1 MLRLERCLG
10 FAAAAIGLWGVVTG
24 CGSSGGKADSY
35 GSITEEISKP
45 TGTVDQTTVAKVGE
59 KFETA
64 SETSAQGVR
73 DDDQTAASN
82 SATITTSCGA
92 GGSITITGS
101 GNQSSGKATT
111 KFDHCCFTE
120 GCCTTGNGTAF
131 YSSDQ
136 SATYQY
142 CASYDVDYSCEGTSA
157 SLEYQGC
164 FGAGKAVF
172 LIDVDGQSYAVSGS
186 RSGGSGS
193 LEITGANGKWTCTF
207 SSGSGSCS
215 STSGSSFQFTKG

>member
-10 FAAAAIGLWGVVTG
+10 FAAAALGLWGLVTG
-24 CGSSGGKADSY
+24 CGGSGKADSF
-35 GSITEEISKP
+35 GSITDEISKP
-45 TGTVDQTTVAKVGE
+45 TGTVDESTAGKVGE
-59 KFETA
+59 KFEAA
-64 SETSAQGVR
+64 SKSSAQGVR
-73 DDDQTAASN
+73 DDDQTAASG
-82 SATITTSCGA
+82 SATITTSCSA
-92 GGSITITGS
+92 GGSITISGS

-111 KFDHCCFTE
+111 KFDKCCFTE
-120 GCCTTGNGTAF
+120 GCCTSGNGTSY

-136 SATYQY
+136 SAAYQY
-142 CASYDVDYSCEGTSA
+142 CASYDLDYSCEGTSA

-172 LIDVDGQSYAVSGS
+172 LIDVDGDSYAVSGS
-186 RSGGSGS
+186 RSGGSGT

-215 STSGSSFQFTKG
+215 STSGSSFSFSKG